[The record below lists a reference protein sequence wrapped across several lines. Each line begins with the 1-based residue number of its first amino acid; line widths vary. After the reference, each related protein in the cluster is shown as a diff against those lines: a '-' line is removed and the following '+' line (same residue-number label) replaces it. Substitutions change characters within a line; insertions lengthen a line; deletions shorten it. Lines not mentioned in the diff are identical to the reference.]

1 MSIKRDARI
10 VSSLIQEKRDRLC
23 NRCIAQVV
31 VRRLEQLSGPHL
43 VYRTEG
49 GVTLIT
55 PDQKMPR

>member
-1 MSIKRDARI
+1 MSIKRDARLE
-10 VSSLIQEKRDRLC
+10 SSLIQEKKGWLS
-23 NRCIAQVV
+23 NRCIQVV
-31 VRRLEQLSGPHL
+31 VRRLEQLSGPNL

>member
-1 MSIKRDARI
+1 MSIKRDARLE
-10 VSSLIQEKRDRLC
+10 SSLIQEKKGWLS
-23 NRCIAQVV
+23 NRCMAQVV
-31 VRRLEQLSGPHL
+31 VRRLEQLSGPNL